1 MVPGGAAAAAA
12 VSDRASGREAPR
24 SSFDS
29 MQDQSRGVLP
39 SRRWQSAA
47 SNPLSV
53 TNHFATHPRLLK
65 NWTARSCRSA
75 ADRLLNVPRFLRL
88 PVLGSAFR
96 EYNRYLPDPSLRIIS

>member
-39 SRRWQSAA
+39 SRRWICCIQS
-47 SNPLSV
+47 LSV